1 MHVDKDESLM
11 NEVEHYEI
19 EWLQDQIYKLM
30 DSVRDLEIKVDQLQ
44 KENQMLRHDL
54 NTIENNTTESK

>member
-11 NEVEHYEI
+11 NDVEYYEI
-19 EWLQDQIYKLM
+19 EWLQ
-30 DSVRDLEIKVDQLQ
+30 DQLQ

>member
-1 MHVDKDESLM
+1 MCLDQGKSLM
-11 NEVEHYEI
+11 NEVEYYEI